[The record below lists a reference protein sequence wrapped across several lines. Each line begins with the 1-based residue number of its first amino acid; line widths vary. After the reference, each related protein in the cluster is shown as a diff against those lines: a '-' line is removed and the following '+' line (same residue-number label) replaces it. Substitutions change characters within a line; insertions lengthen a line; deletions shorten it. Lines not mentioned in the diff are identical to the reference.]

1 MISRINMC
9 EKNQNSQSKT
19 NNFLNKLFE
28 KKQTKTHKFKYN
40 ILQACGNKTNIFK
53 EKFSFPSGTYLLKF
67 NNRNTTPRCKICSK
81 LTIKTPEQLCRLRY

>member
-28 KKQTKTHKFKYN
+28 KKQTKTHKFKYTT
-40 ILQACGNKTNIFK
+40 KPVETSRIF
-53 EKFSFPSGTYLLKF
+53 LKKSSVSHPVL
-67 NNRNTTPRCKICSK
+67 TCSN
-81 LTIKTPEQLCRLRY
+81 LTIETLHQGVKYVQS

>member
-40 ILQACGNKTNIFK
+40 ILQSLWKQAEYF
-53 EKFSFPSGTYLLKF
+53 
-67 NNRNTTPRCKICSK
+67 
-81 LTIKTPEQLCRLRY
+81 